1 MEVDEKMMK
10 KIKNL
15 IFRQSEKPK
24 ESRDQKPNY
33 FDLAQTREDEEQAAY
48 LAEWSRRH
56 RKK

>member
-1 MEVDEKMMK
+1 MFE

-15 IFRQSEKPK
+15 FFRKRKP
-24 ESRDQKPNY
+24 RTALKPNY
-33 FDLAQTREDEEQAAY
+33 FDLAQAREDEEQATY